1 MTNRDFRDLLA
12 ALSGRS
18 VRFLIVGG
26 YAVTFHARPRFTKD
40 LDIWVDPTP
49 ENAGRVVAALT
60 EFGAPLAAHGVTVQD
75 LGTPGTVYQL
85 GIPPNR
91 IDILTAIEGL
101 QFAPCW
107 DRRVDARFADVAVA
121 YLGRA
126 DLIANKRA
134 VGRPQ
139 DLLDAELLERTA
151 PQ

>member
-12 ALSGRS
+12 ALSDHS

-40 LDIWVDPTP
+40 LDVWVDPAGD
-49 ENAGRVVAALT
+49 NADRVFAALSD
-60 EFGAPLAAHGVTVQD
+60 FGAPLPAHGVTPRDFTV
-75 LGTPGTVYQL
+75 PGTIYQI

-91 IDILTAIEGL
+91 VDVLTAVEGL

-107 DRRVDARFADVAVA
+107 ERRVAARFADVDVH
-121 YLGRA
+121 YVSRE
-126 DLIANKRA
+126 DLIVNKRA

-139 DLLDAELLERTA
+139 DLEDARELERR
-151 PQ
+151 